1 MLGVA
6 RSSFYYKP
14 KSSSIKDYKEIIAKI
29 EAIYKK
35 ECYKGARKIRL
46 DLIDAGYVISRKKV
60 RQLMQIMGIEAVHPK
75 PNLSKPA
82 KGHKKY
88 AYLLKDMD
96 ITENNQVWSTDITYI
111 KLKKGFAYLTAVIDW
126 HSRFVLSWKL
136 SNTLHTDFC
145 IDALNDAFKF
155 GKPLIFNTDQGS
167 QYTSDEFTGILA
179 ENDIW
184 ISMDGK
190 GRALD
195 NIIIERLWRTV
206 KYEEIYLSDYENM
219 AELKQALTEYFNNY
233 NYKRKHQSLEYK
245 TPAQV
250 YRNGGIKEAA

>member
-1 MLGVA
+1 MT
-6 RSSFYYKP
+6 
-14 KSSSIKDYKEIIAKI
+14 KI

-35 ECYKGARKIRL
+35 DNCMGARKIRH
-46 DLIDAGYVISRKKV
+46 DLMDEGHSISRKKV
-60 RQLMQIMGIEAVHPK
+60 QQLMQIMGLKAVYPK

-82 KGHKKY
+82 KAHKKY

-111 KLKKGFAYLTAVIDW
+111 KMKKGFAYLTAVIDW

-145 IDALNDAFKF
+145 IETLNDAFKH
-155 GKPLIFNTDQGS
+155 GKPLVFNTDQGS

-206 KYEEIYLSDYENM
+206 KYEKIYLNEFENM
-219 AELKQALTEYFNNY
+219 VELKEALAEYFNRY
-233 NYKRKHQSLEYK
+233 NYERKHQSLGYK

-250 YRNGGIKEAA
+250 YYKEGVRKIA

>member
-1 MLGVA
+1 M
-6 RSSFYYKP
+6 
-14 KSSSIKDYKEIIAKI
+14 
-29 EAIYKK
+29 
-35 ECYKGARKIRL
+35 GARKIRL
-46 DLIDAGYVISRKKV
+46 DLMDEGYIISRKKV
-60 RQLMQIMGIEAVHPK
+60 RQLMQIMGLDPVYPK

-88 AYLLKDMD
+88 AYLLRGME
-96 ITENNQVWSTDITYI
+96 ITANNQVWSTDITYI
-111 KLKKGFAYLTAVIDW
+111 KMKKGFAYLTAVIDW
-126 HSRFVLSWKL
+126 SSRFVLSWKL
-136 SNTLHTDFC
+136 SNTLHTGFC
-145 IDALNDAFKF
+145 IDALNEAFKH

-206 KYEEIYLSDYENM
+206 KYEKIYVCDFENM
-219 AELKQALTEYFNNY
+219 AELKQALTEYFNRY
-233 NYKRKHQSLEYK
+233 NYERKHQSLGYK

-250 YRNGGIKEAA
+250 YYNGGIKEAA